1 MWGIDSVKK
10 KVGHWCTRDG
20 NHAEEFH
27 ELQGIHLKKI
37 PNTGIKK
44 DCCYH
49 PKRLDPPPPQYIEV
63 IGWGGKDIVK
73 STSILESLENPL
85 LQEWSTN
92 ICQSLK
98 NLDKRPRC
106 WNTNLVKNPW
116 SDKNWARFPNNTLIR
131 ESSSPIIS

>member
-1 MWGIDSVKK
+1 MLLSPKE
-10 KVGHWCTRDG
+10 VG
-20 NHAEEFH
+20 
-27 ELQGIHLKKI
+27 
-37 PNTGIKK
+37 
-44 DCCYH
+44 
-49 PKRLDPPPPQYIEV
+49 PPPPPIHRSN
-63 IGWGGKDIVK
+63 WMGGKDIVK